1 MQPLVVTSAKPR
13 VIAVTS
19 AQPASEGNNSV
30 RERRIWPAAIAVI
43 LLLAALPAAVVLD
56 LRDFTHQL
64 SERQANDI
72 SKIITDI
79 RTFYAT
85 DVVGRILQAD
95 PHTKITATDN
105 YRDVAGAIP
114 IPATFSLEI
123 GRLTSSRD
131 NTVRYEFV
139 SDYPFA
145 GRPPHNLD
153 DFQLKALAS
162 FRADPNIQSLE
173 ATEGG
178 WSPTV
183 RLASPIRMTAACVAC
198 HNSHPDSPKKDWKVG
213 DVRGIQS
220 VSVSQPLSQGSI
232 GFHYLFAYFA
242 AALATGV
249 AFIVMQW
256 RQSRELALV
265 NGELKEA
272 NNFLATVSLKIA
284 KYLSPEIYKSVFSG
298 ERDVKV
304 TAERKKLTIF
314 FSDIVDFTATTER
327 MQPEELTAHLNEYL
341 TEMSHIAIS
350 HGATVDK
357 FIGDAILAF
366 FGDPQTLGPRED
378 ARACLRMALAMQKR
392 LEYLQVKWRQQGIEH
407 PFRVRMGI
415 NTGYCN
421 VGNFGSEDRMDYTII
436 GAEANLAARLQS
448 IAPAGGIVLSYETYA
463 NVRDMVDASPGEQI
477 SMKGISRPIVPY
489 MVRGVLEQARDDTVI
504 TETDEGMS
512 LTLDTAGL
520 DPARGARLRDKLQ
533 SALAQLEAKLAMPS
547 PKETSG

>member
-1 MQPLVVTSAKPR
+1 VTIDQKTAEDRSR
-13 VIAVTS
+13 
-19 AQPASEGNNSV
+19 Q
-30 RERRIWPAAIAVI
+30 RRTWPAVLAVI
-43 LLLAALPAAVVLD
+43 LLLAALPVVVMLD
-56 LRDFTHQL
+56 LRDFTHRL

-79 RTFYAT
+79 RTLYAT

-131 NTVRYEFV
+131 NTVRYDFV
-139 SDYPFA
+139 SDFPFA
-145 GRPPHNLD
+145 GRPSHNLD
-153 DFQLKALAS
+153 SFQRDALAK
-162 FRADPNIQSLE
+162 FRADPDLQTIE
-173 ATEGG
+173 ATEGT

-183 RLASPIRMTAACVAC
+183 RLASPIRMTAACVSC

-213 DVRGIQS
+213 DIRGIQA
-220 VSVSQPLSQGSI
+220 VAVTQPLSQGST

-242 AALATGV
+242 VALATGV
-249 AFIVMQW
+249 TFIVQQR
-256 RQSRELALV
+256 RQARELALV

-272 NNFLATVSLKIA
+272 NNFLATVSFKIA

-314 FSDIVDFTATTER
+314 FSDIIDFTATTER

-341 TEMSHIAIS
+341 TEMSHIAIA

-366 FGDPQTLGPRED
+366 FGDPNTLGPRED
-378 ARACLRMALAMQKR
+378 ARACLKMALAMQKR
-392 LEYLQVKWRQQGIEH
+392 LEFLQVKWREQGIEH

-448 IAPAGGIVLSYETYA
+448 IAPAGGIMLSYETYA
-463 NVRDMVDASPGEQI
+463 HVRDLIDAEAGEPI
-477 SMKGISRPIVPY
+477 SMKGISRPVVPY
-489 MVRGVLEQARDDTVI
+489 LVRGVRGELKADSVI
-504 TETDEGMS
+504 TEQDEGLS
-512 LTLDTAGL
+512 LTLDTTGM
-520 DPARGARLRDKLQ
+520 DPAKAERLRNKLK
-533 SALAQLEAKLAMPS
+533 SVLDQLEAKLTVP
-547 PKETSG
+547 PPRETI

>member
-1 MQPLVVTSAKPR
+1 MAITQQTSDGDSR
-13 VIAVTS
+13 T
-19 AQPASEGNNSV
+19 
-30 RERRIWPAAIAVI
+30 RERRIWPAAVAVV
-43 LLLAALPAAVVLD
+43 LLLAALPVAVMLD

-79 RTFYAT
+79 RTLYAN

-145 GRPPHNLD
+145 GRPPHKLD
-153 DFQLKALAS
+153 DFQLKALAA
-162 FRADPNIQSLE
+162 FRADPKVQTLE
-173 ATEGG
+173 TTEGG

-183 RLASPIRMTAACVAC
+183 RLASPIRMTAPCVAC
-198 HNSHPDSPKKDWKVG
+198 HNKHPDSPKKDWKVG
-213 DVRGIQS
+213 DVRGIQA
-220 VSVSQPLSQGSI
+220 VAVSQPLSQGSI

-242 AALATGV
+242 IALATGV
-249 AFIVMQW
+249 TFIVQQW

-272 NNFLATVSLKIA
+272 NNFLATVSFKIA

-341 TEMSHIAIS
+341 TEMSHIAIA

-366 FGDPQTLGPRED
+366 FGDPQTLGPRDD

-392 LEYLQVKWRQQGIEH
+392 LEYLQVKWRGQGIEH

-448 IAPAGGIVLSYETYA
+448 IAPAGGIMLSYETYA
-463 NVRDMVDASPGEQI
+463 NVRDMVDAEAGEQI

-489 MVRGVLEQARDDTVI
+489 LVRGVRGELAGDTVI
-504 TETDEGMS
+504 TETDEGLS
-512 LTLDTAGL
+512 LTLDTTDL
-520 DPARGARLRDKLQ
+520 DPARAARLRDKLQ
-533 SALAQLEAKLAMPS
+533 SALAQLEAKLAVPA
-547 PKETSG
+547 PKQTSS

>member
-1 MQPLVVTSAKPR
+1 LASV
-13 VIAVTS
+13 
-19 AQPASEGNNSV
+19 AQAGTETE
-30 RERRIWPAAIAVI
+30 RERRRRIWPAVVAVL
-43 LLLAALPAAVVLD
+43 LLLATLPVAVMLD
-56 LRDFTHQL
+56 LRDLTKQL
-64 SERQANDI
+64 SERQAGDI
-72 SKIITDI
+72 SKIINDI
-79 RTFYAT
+79 RALYAN
-85 DVVGRILQAD
+85 DVVGRILQA
-95 PHTKITATDN
+95 PAHAKITATDN
-105 YRDVAGAIP
+105 YRDVPGAIP

-123 GRLTSSRD
+123 GKLTSLRD
-131 NTVRYEFV
+131 NTVRYDFV

-145 GRPPHNLD
+145 GRPPHVLD
-153 DFQLKALAS
+153 AFQRDSLAK
-162 FRADPNIQSLE
+162 FRTDPAVQGVESV
-173 ATEGG
+173 EGG

-183 RLASPIRMTAACVAC
+183 RLASPIRMTAACVSC
-198 HNSHPDSPKKDWKVG
+198 HNSHPESPKKDWKVG

-220 VSVSQPLSQGSI
+220 VTVTQPLTFASL
-232 GFHYLFAYFA
+232 GFRYLFAYFA
-242 AALATGV
+242 VAVAIGI

-256 RQSRELALV
+256 RQAGQLASV
-265 NGELKEA
+265 NNELKEA

-341 TEMSHIAIS
+341 TEMSHIAIA

-378 ARACLRMALAMQKR
+378 ARACLRMAVAMQKR
-392 LEYLQVKWRQQGIEH
+392 LDQLQVKWRQQGIEH

-448 IAPAGGIVLSYETYA
+448 IAPAGGIMLSYETYA
-463 NVRDMVDASPGEQI
+463 HVQDLVDVEQAEPI
-477 SMKGISRPIVPY
+477 NMKGISRPIVPY
-489 MVRGVLEQARDDTVI
+489 RVRGVRGEAAPDAGVI
-504 TETDEGMS
+504 SESGDGLS
-512 LTLDTAGL
+512 LTLDTAGM
-520 DPARGARLRDKLQ
+520 DADRAARLRQKLQ
-533 SALAQLEAKLAMPS
+533 AALAMLETKAVAPQ
-547 PKETSG
+547 

>member
-1 MQPLVVTSAKPR
+1 MKK
-13 VIAVTS
+13 
-19 AQPASEGNNSV
+19 
-30 RERRIWPAAIAVI
+30 RRIWPAVLAVA
-43 LLLAALPAAVVLD
+43 LLLAALPVVVILD
-56 LRDFTHQL
+56 LRDFSHRL
-64 SERQANDI
+64 SERQASDI

-79 RTFYAT
+79 RTLYAN
-85 DVVGRILQAD
+85 DVVARILQAD
-95 PHTKITATDN
+95 PHTRITATDN

-131 NTVRYEFV
+131 NTVRYDFV

-145 GRPPHNLD
+145 GRPSHNLD
-153 DFQLKALAS
+153 EFQLMALET
-162 FRADPNIQSLE
+162 FRSHPEMQTIED
-173 ATEGG
+173 TEGD

-183 RLASPIRMTAACVAC
+183 RLASPIRMGAACVSC

-213 DVRGIQS
+213 DVRGIQA
-220 VSVSQPLSQGSI
+220 VSVTQPLAEGST
-232 GFHYLFAYFA
+232 GFHYLFVYFA
-242 AALATGV
+242 IALATGV
-249 AFIVMQW
+249 TFIVQQW
-256 RQSRELALV
+256 RQSRELAMV

-272 NNFLATVSLKIA
+272 NNFLATVSFKIA

-366 FGDPQTLGPRED
+366 FGDPNTLGVRED

-392 LEYLQVKWRQQGIEH
+392 LEYLQVKWREQGIEH

-448 IAPAGGIVLSYETYA
+448 IAPAGGIMMSYETYA
-463 NVRDMVDASPGEQI
+463 HVRDLIDAEAGEPI
-477 SMKGISRPIVPY
+477 SMKGISRPVVPY
-489 MVRGVLEQARDDTVI
+489 LVRGVRGEAVVDTVI
-504 TETDEGMS
+504 TELDEGLL
-512 LTLDTAGL
+512 LTLDTAGM
-520 DPARGARLRDKLQ
+520 DPAKAERLRNKLK
-533 SALAQLEAKLAMPS
+533 SVMDQLESRLTPPTA
-547 PKETSG
+547 TSS